1 MSARQH
7 LPRPKAIG
15 LAVAVALVVVTLPGS
30 AAAINGARA
39 DNPDVAVDAAGNAIA
54 VWEYADGSDNRIQ
67 AAYRPA
73 GADWG
78 APRYIS
84 APGQETGYPR
94 VVVAPTGD
102 AIAVWERIIDSGP
115 RLQYN
120 VQAAVRPA
128 GGVWGP
134 PEDLSPVG
142 FHFGDPHI
150 ALDAAGDAV
159 AVWVRSDGPFEI
171 VQASDR
177 PAGGSWQPP
186 QDLSRPTEYA
196 SGPQVAVD
204 PAGDAVVTWQAS
216 ASYHQMETAQ
226 ASVRPAGGAWSPPED
241 ISTVGALT
249 PQVSVD
255 AAGNAIAVWLQGNR
269 SLAAYRPAGG
279 TWSAPEEIAATDG
292 VFVASI
298 AQDPAGNAMAAWML
312 IDGRGQRVQAAVR
325 PAGGPWGPPEDLSST
340 GVSFY
345 PEISIDAAGNATVL
359 WLQYD
364 GGDAVVKAR
373 TRPAGGEWESP
384 ADLSPV
390 PGRSD
395 LPKLAVGANGDAV
408 AVWRLHAGSLALVQ
422 AARRRAGGAW
432 GTPQEL
438 TEPFRV
444 EPLPDCVVPRLL
456 GKTLARARVLIIR
469 TECLLG
475 RVSRAYSR
483 RVKRGRVLSQRPRP
497 YKIVAAATRI
507 DLVVSRGRR
516 R

>member
-128 GGVWGP
+128 G
-134 PEDLSPVG
+134 
-142 FHFGDPHI
+142 
-150 ALDAAGDAV
+150 
-159 AVWVRSDGPFEI
+159 
-171 VQASDR
+171 
-177 PAGGSWQPP
+177 
-186 QDLSRPTEYA
+186 
-196 SGPQVAVD
+196 
-204 PAGDAVVTWQAS
+204 
-216 ASYHQMETAQ
+216 
-226 ASVRPAGGAWSPPED
+226 
-241 ISTVGALT
+241 GALT